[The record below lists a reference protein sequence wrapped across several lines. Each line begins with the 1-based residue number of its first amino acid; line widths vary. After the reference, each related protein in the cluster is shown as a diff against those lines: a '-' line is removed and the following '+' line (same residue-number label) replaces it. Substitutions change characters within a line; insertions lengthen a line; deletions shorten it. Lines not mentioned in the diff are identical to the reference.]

1 MIEKLSYLQNLKNSM
16 GEEMAEMMSEEI
28 TKVMDEQKYLEE
40 QYASLI
46 IQRGQLKGISNKA
59 KLTEVKKEIEV
70 SFNHTLT
77 LSQKIANELKL
88 STVKLV
94 RQLHENPD
102 VAGNDKMIEKHKSN
116 LIELITSV
124 MEEKEK
130 QLKFEAFET
139 YIRTQLEE

>member
-28 TKVMDEQKYLEE
+28 TKVMDEQKHLEE
-40 QYASLI
+40 QYAALI
-46 IQRGQLKGISNKA
+46 TQRGQLKGISNKA

-70 SFNHTLT
+70 SFNHILN
-77 LSQKIANELKL
+77 LSQRIANDLKA

-130 QLKFEAFET
+130 HLKFEAFET